1 MTTTPNSIES
11 EQLATPSTQRRLY
24 RSNSQKVLAGVCG
37 GLGEYFSV
45 DPVWFRIGF
54 VLLALGGGS
63 GVVIYLLSWL
73 IVRPQPDGIRAHRRR
88 AEADANDLERAI
100 GRLELKPPVWLF
112 SSGPVGD
119 PPKPEEEPVDVSEIR
134 VPPTH
139 GSTPFSS
146 GRSTSRSL
154 ASGRRRY

>member
-45 DPVWFRIGF
+45 DPV
-54 VLLALGGGS
+54 LGPGS
-63 GVVIYLLSWL
+63 GSLY
-73 IVRPQPDGIRAHRRR
+73 
-88 AEADANDLERAI
+88 
-100 GRLELKPPVWLF
+100 

-119 PPKPEEEPVDVSEIR
+119 PPEPEEEPVDVPEIG

-139 GSTPFSS
+139 GSTTFSS
-146 GRSTSRSL
+146 GGSTSGSL